1 MTTLSDIRTLVR
13 RDLKDEDSQ
22 DYRWT
27 DDEIDRAIQ
36 NAVAEF
42 SRYIPR
48 AMKST
53 IATTAGEAGI
63 DISGLTER
71 ITIDRVEFPVGNTP
85 RAFARFSVYGDTLT
99 LLDIEGDGQDC
110 YIYWSKMHTVDSEE
124 STITSYLEDV
134 LALGASAYAAISQA
148 QYHSDR
154 ANTGGENVDRDY
166 TYWGRDR
173 LNEFRDAL
181 RNFGKHGKLRQSI
194 MYPAKDHEGSGYE

>member
-1 MTTLSDIRTLVR
+1 MTTLSDFRTLVR

-48 AMKST
+48 EMKST
-53 IATTAGEAGI
+53 IATTDGEAGI
-63 DISGLTER
+63 DISGLTRR
-71 ITIDRVEFPVGNTP
+71 ITVDRVEFPVGNTP
-85 RAFARFSVYGDTLT
+85 GSFARFSVYGDVLT
-99 LLDIEGDGQDC
+99 LLDTEGDGQNC

-124 STITSYLEDV
+124 STIPSYLEDV
-134 LALGASAYAAISQA
+134 LARGAAAYAAISQA

-166 TYWGRDR
+166 TCWGRGQ
-173 LNEFRDAL
+173 LQHFQDAL
-181 RNFGKHGKLRQSI
+181 RSFGKRGKLRQST
-194 MYPAKDHEGSGYE
+194 MYPATDQEESDHA